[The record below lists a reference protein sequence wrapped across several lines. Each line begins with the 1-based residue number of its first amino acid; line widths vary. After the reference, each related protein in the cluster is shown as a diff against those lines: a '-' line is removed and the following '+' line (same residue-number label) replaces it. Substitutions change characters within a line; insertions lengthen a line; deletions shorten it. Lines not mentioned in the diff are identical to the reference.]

1 MLNHPTPGPKG
12 PAIQPLS
19 GSSDRTPAD
28 QPARLGWAGTPED
41 RLRTAWL
48 LLSPSRVIVAV
59 GVDHG
64 DLLLAA
70 GLPALPEGWT
80 VATLQ
85 VTGSPEAFD
94 HVLDPVLHAWS
105 PLRSAELE
113 REQRRLSR
121 LLESRFREVLSLRL
135 ARGDDGAREALV
147 ELGDEPWVG
156 EDTADEDTAEL
167 PVAPVRL

>member
-1 MLNHPTPGPKG
+1 MLDQPTTGPKG

-19 GSSDRTPAD
+19 GSADRTPAD

-48 LLSPSRVIVAV
+48 LLSPNRVIVAV
-59 GVDHG
+59 GLDNS

-70 GLPALPEGWT
+70 GLPALPEGWS

-94 HVLDPVLHAWS
+94 HVLDPVMHAWS
-105 PLRSAELE
+105 PLRSAELA
-113 REQRRLSR
+113 REQRALSR
-121 LLESRFREVLSLRL
+121 LLESRFREVLSRRL

-147 ELGDEPWVG
+147 DLGDEPW
-156 EDTADEDTAEL
+156 ADEDTAEL
-167 PVAPVRL
+167 PVAPVLP